1 MSTIDE
7 IKLLTLGNASVGKS
21 SIILK
26 YTDNIFDSNSLSTLG
41 VDFKQKKIKLK
52 NGNIIKLQIYDTAGQ
67 ERFKSVSHS
76 FIKKAEGVI
85 LMYDIGFKQSFE
97 AIDNWF
103 ESIKENGK
111 ENLPIILVGNKCDLP
126 DIERQVTKQEGE
138 NKANEFKIP
147 FYETSCK
154 EGINVQEVFDK
165 LVENIAILKNNKV
178 IINEFKI
185 SKTEKQKKKK
195 KCC

>member
-85 LMYDIGFKQSFE
+85 LMYDITSKISFE
-97 AIDNWF
+97 AIDGWL

-111 ENLPIILVGNKCDLP
+111 ENLPIILVGNKCDFP
-126 DIERQVTKQEGE
+126 ADQKKVTTEEGE
-138 NKANEFKIP
+138 EKANEFKIP

-154 EGINVQEVFDK
+154 EGINVKEVFDK
-165 LVENIAILKNNKV
+165 LIEEISILKNYNEV
-178 IINEFKI
+178 VDEFKI
-185 SKTEKQKKKK
+185 SKKKEKKKK